1 MAFAGHPFVVG
12 SVIGGLVTGLV
23 GGILLGVLDVATFT
37 TVLAANAAV
46 TALICWWRPGLDSAA
61 WKLWLAA
68 TLANP
73 LLLAALGWSVEQ
85 WQCLAGLRRGW
96 DCIVAGVGPLVALS
110 CLPPPLI
117 GLLAR
122 RLVGRRPAG

>member
-1 MAFAGHPFVVG
+1 MRFVGHPFVVG
-12 SVIGGLVTGLV
+12 SVLGGVATGLV
-23 GGILLGVLDVATFT
+23 AGLLLGVLDVATFT
-37 TVLAANAAV
+37 GALAANAAV
-46 TALICWWRPGLDSAA
+46 TALICWWRPGLDTAA

-73 LLLAALGWSVEQ
+73 LLLAALGWSIDQ

-96 DCIVAGVGPLVALS
+96 DCILAGLGLLVALS

-122 RLVGRRPAG
+122 RLFRRRLPG